1 MGLKRVTKKFLKYLI
16 PIFLVLLVIPFTDRR
31 SHKRKDNPF
40 GSDKVRC
47 MIALGDYDRLSRGFL
62 AGYHYEM
69 LKAFVGSI
77 GDTALINIGREDA
90 CYTDSVLADRLDI
103 LVIPGN
109 EYSEVAGLHAWSLG
123 DTDIVWVMKDSPSL
137 NSEYAHW
144 LIDFNGSS
152 LQASTHERFFNG
164 FNPYRKGTGR
174 NREIISPYDAILKK
188 NAEKLGWDW
197 KMLAAMVW
205 AESKFRIDTRSPRG
219 ATGVMQ
225 VMPSTARSFGVDD
238 LWDPEENIKAGTA
251 LLGRLQRLYSDVA
264 ADRDELTKITLAAYN
279 AGPGR
284 ISDCIRMARSQGI
297 DPSTWS
303 NLCSV
308 IPMMSQEADS
318 LLQQDVL
325 YGPFK
330 GAETIAYVKA
340 VLNQYDIFRGLPP
353 RYRMPADTLEAAGE
367 DFPDEDF
374 VEILMTTADTLL
386 RDSLHRDT
394 LGTGLGR
401 ERHEKEVPPE
411 HSTVPGQSGKGL
423 SWR

>member
-16 PIFLVLLVIPFTDRR
+16 PIFLVLLIIPFTDRR
-31 SHKRKDNPF
+31 AHKRKDNPF
-40 GSDKVRC
+40 GSGKVRC
-47 MIALGDYDRLSRGFL
+47 TIALGNYARLSKGFL

-77 GDTALINIGREDA
+77 GDTALISIGREGA
-90 CYTDSVLADRLDI
+90 CYTDSVLADRVDI
-103 LVIPGN
+103 LVVPGN

-152 LQASTHERFFNG
+152 LQASTRERFFNG

-188 NAEKLGWDW
+188 NAERLGWDW

-205 AESKFRIDTRSPRG
+205 AESKFRIDARSPRG
-219 ATGVMQ
+219 ATGLMQ
-225 VMPSTARSFGVDD
+225 VMPSTAQSFGVED
-238 LWDPEENIKAGTA
+238 LLDPEENIKAGTA
-251 LLGRLQRLYSDVA
+251 LLGRLQRMYSDVA
-264 ADRDELTKITLAAYN
+264 ADRDELTKMTLAAYN
-279 AGPGR
+279 AGQGR
-284 ISDCIRMARSQGI
+284 ISDCIRVARSQGI

-303 NLCSV
+303 NLCSI
-308 IPMMSQEADS
+308 IPLMSQDVDT
-318 LLQQDVL
+318 LLQQDLV

-330 GAETIAYVKA
+330 GKETIAYVKA

-353 RYRMPADTLEAAGE
+353 RYRMPADTLEAVSE
-367 DFPDEDF
+367 DFPPDEDF
-374 VEILMTTADTLL
+374 VEILMTSADTLQ

-394 LGTGLGR
+394 LGIVPGM
-401 ERHEKEVPPE
+401 ERNESELPA
-411 HSTVPGQSGKGL
+411 TAPGQSGKGQY
-423 SWR
+423 WR